1 MIFNQLIETIQN
13 ELLFFFQ
20 KNMHEKNG
28 EELNGELVIDIIKSN
43 GDERIMFVKFDD
55 AQFKR

>member
-1 MIFNQLIETIQN
+1 MHMIFNQLIETIQN

-43 GDERIMFVKFDD
+43 LMMLNSNVSRNK
-55 AQFKR
+55 